1 MRKGVDAVSAVR
13 SREDMPG
20 AAKADSP
27 LKPATL
33 TRALKIY
40 LFGFFGAL
48 AVTALLLLEPT
59 VRGTAANRDAG
70 LTATSRP
77 GAEAPVPETHPE
89 ASATTVAPE
98 AIPSPPVEM
107 DAGKTATA
115 SASPP
120 DARIPE
126 APAPSAVMDI
136 AASPSPAPPGGAA
149 AAIETAAAP
158 SAAMPPESA
167 ASSAPPDVV
176 VTPIPTHPRPAPAIS
191 QSPAAARPP
200 TDTARGR
207 SRQMAGYPARPRRS
221 LPRDAAIGR
230 GAEPALRGSEGAS
243 CPEGSDPWW
252 SAPDGSGASALIC
265 NPYYPR
271 VSVSVF

>member
-1 MRKGVDAVSAVR
+1 MRKRVDAVSVVR
-13 SREDMPG
+13 SREDMPR
-20 AAKADSP
+20 AAEAGRP

-48 AVTALLLLEPT
+48 AVTALLLLEPA
-59 VRGTAANRDAG
+59 VRGTTANRDAG
-70 LTATSRP
+70 LPAASQP
-77 GAEAPVPETHPE
+77 DAEAPVPETHPE

-98 AIPSPPVEM
+98 ASPSPPVEM
-107 DAGKTATA
+107 DAGKTATELAGLPNA
-115 SASPP
+115 S
-120 DARIPE
+120 IPE
-126 APAPSAVMDI
+126 APAPSAVMTT
-136 AASPSPAPPGGAA
+136 AASPSRAPNVAA

-167 ASSAPPDVV
+167 ASSAPPDIV

-200 TDTARGR
+200 ADTARGR
-207 SRQMAGYPARPRRS
+207 SRQIAGYPARSRRAS
-221 LPRDAAIGR
+221 PRDAAIGR
-230 GAEPALRGSEGAS
+230 GAEPPPLRGSAGAG
-243 CPEGSDPWW
+243 CPAGSDARW
-252 SAPDGSGASALIC
+252 SVPDGSGASALIC